1 MPRPYRGDFMI
12 QGKLSDIYI
21 ELLNWLE
28 YEGNPSERI
37 WHPLFYVY
45 PWGLRFQ
52 LGVYELDDT
61 AEYVRSAMDRGR
73 KIWDAAFE
81 AEDDVLLIFD
91 ATPDRMLKQEL
102 KACRLQRIRVRR
114 TCPIPGKDMPEEEP
128 TYFYRHLYRAA
139 AKDIPFDAI
148 LRGIVEEQTL
158 VGGHRYGS
166 SVYFYNRTKK
176 LLFHPYDDRGAD
188 LIGPDR
194 ESLRPWYRELNDLL
208 LDWNRRDMDRKWKC
222 RPVYLRILTRDAKAQ
237 TERLLRLVLEQ
248 IFADSELSFSEFVPD
263 RKNEGWGELN
273 VCVHTPKSLDYL
285 RKRLA
290 GRWEGDCAS
299 ENIRLPNVG
308 SLWVHE

>member
-1 MPRPYRGDFMI
+1 MER
-12 QGKLSDIYI
+12 LNDIYL
-21 ELLNWLE
+21 ELLEWLE

-45 PWGLRFQ
+45 PWGLRFE

-61 AEYVRSAMDRGR
+61 AEYVRSARDRGR
-73 KIWDAAFE
+73 KIWDTVFDP
-81 AEDDVLLIFD
+81 EDDVLAVFD
-91 ATPDRMLKQEL
+91 TTPDRTLKQEL
-102 KACRLQRIRVRR
+102 KSCQLQRIRVQRI
-114 TCPIPGKDMPEEEP
+114 CPIPGKEIPDEEP
-128 TYFYRHLYRAA
+128 IFFYRHLYRAA

-148 LRGIVEEQTL
+148 LRRIVEENTL

-166 SVYFYNRTKK
+166 AVYFYNRTKK

-194 ESLRPWYRELNDLL
+194 ESLRSFYRELNGML
-208 LDWNRRDMDRKWKC
+208 LDYNRGDMDRKWKT
-222 RPVYLRILTRDAKAQ
+222 RPVYLRVLTRDMTAR
-237 TERLLRLVLEQ
+237 TERALRLALEQ
-248 IFADSELSFSEFVPD
+248 IFAGSELTISEFVPD